1 MTYNAFLCET
11 VTGNLLA
18 PLDCD
23 IKSWKRELLGNDT
36 ASVALAPGALTL
48 ANRDLM
54 RLYTTPARTTLVVE
68 WQNPGEAIGVPV
80 FAGPIM
86 TRPFD
91 GQALTLNAVG
101 LRNILD
107 RRKLIT
113 WAPPYATQTQQWSN
127 MSLGSIGINIVKF
140 VTDASKPGAA
150 LPIIYPTIET
160 DTDPTHVKTYNGFN
174 LKTAGSALQDLAG
187 LLNGPEFDF
196 VPVWSDG
203 NRSAINWLMRIGTD
217 QSPLLTTTA
226 AVSFDATQ
234 PGSAVKKLTY
244 LEDASQVAT
253 RQWGNGSGTDVDTL
267 MATANN
273 DTLISAGWPA
283 LEQQKDYK
291 SETNATA
298 LAAEVAGDLALAQSP
313 TVQFALEVDGSRPP
327 RAGTYTLAQL
337 VSVNVRNHIWVPDSP
352 PGGYSMRV
360 VGIGGDASTTV
371 KLTVQGV

>member
-1 MTYNAFLCET
+1 MAYAAFLCET

-36 ASVALAPGALTL
+36 ASVVMQPGALTL
-48 ANRDLM
+48 TNRDLL
-54 RLYTTPARTTLVVE
+54 RLYSTPWHSTLVIE
-68 WQNPGEAIGVPV
+68 WRNPGDAIGVPV
-80 FAGPIM
+80 FAGPIVA
-86 TRPFD
+86 RPFD
-91 GQALTLNAVG
+91 GQAVTFNAVG

-113 WAPPYATQTQQWSN
+113 WAAPYATQARQWAN
-127 MSLGSIGINIVKF
+127 MSLGSIGISVVKF
-140 VTDASKPGAA
+140 VTDVSKPGCS
-150 LPIIYPTIET
+150 LPIVYPSIET

-174 LKTAGSALQDLAG
+174 LKTAGSALLDLAG
-187 LLNGPEFDF
+187 LINGPEHDF
-196 VPVWSDG
+196 VPMWSDG
-203 NRSAINWLMRIGTD
+203 NRSAINWLMKIGTD
-217 QSPLLTTTA
+217 EAPLLTTSTP
-226 AVSFDATQ
+226 VSFDATQ

-273 DTLISAGWPA
+273 DTLINAGWPA

-291 SETNATA
+291 SETSATA

-313 TVQFALEVDGSRPP
+313 TVQFGLEVDGSQPP
-327 RAGTYTLAQL
+327 QAGTYSLGQL
-337 VSVNVRNHIWVPDSP
+337 VSVNVRNHIWVPNSP
-352 PGGYSMRV
+352 QGGYNMRV
-360 VGIGGDASTTV
+360 VGIGGDSSTTV